1 MKICDDD
8 PFFTVE
14 VSVLRIRRSTPAEA
28 VRREERWA
36 RCGVRKLRR
45 RLALVLTVAPE
56 TIPLVP
62 WRELAAGW
70 RQILATF
77 ESVFESEEEEEQ
89 ARQAYYQGGPML
101 AGFLD
106 RSQPA

>member
-77 ESVFESEEEEEQ
+77 ESVFESE
-89 ARQAYYQGGPML
+89 RRGG
-101 AGFLD
+101 AGQTSLLSGGAD
-106 RSQPA
+106 AGGLS